1 MKERVKG
8 FKESRDYR
16 VSTKGRK
23 SEGNL
28 KNFKRVF
35 RPKESNIFTERVFKY
50 KEEAWPLLSLLLFSV
65 HFFFFGFLPFSLKEE
80 EREEERRRLKFFLN
94 SFVQLLL
101 CLN

>member
-1 MKERVKG
+1 MKG

-65 HFFFFGFLPFSLKEE
+65 HSFSLAFFPFLLKKKKGK
-80 EREEERRRLKFFLN
+80 RRGED
-94 SFVQLLL
+94 
-101 CLN
+101 